1 MSQSLVRGSILLS
14 IEIKGEGDN
23 GGLAV
28 LLEYLLM
35 GQGYQV
41 DRGPVYG
48 NGMTEV
54 QRAQILR
61 RMILEKQTHIDLT
74 PVRLDVI
81 L

>member
-1 MSQSLVRGSILLS
+1 MLS

-35 GQGYQV
+35 GQGFEV
-41 DRGPVYG
+41 ARGPVYG

-61 RMILEKQTHIDLT
+61 RMIQEKQSNKELT
-74 PVRLDVI
+74 PVGLDVI